1 MDALNQ
7 SLQASQRPW
16 KPGSLSLFRT
26 INIYDVPHVARLGML
41 ASAGHITDPTSHL
54 ISLFQDVE
62 GQRARAGSQSALC
75 GSLAARIDSLPS

>member
-16 KPGSLSLFRT
+16 KPRSVSLFRS
-26 INIYDVPHVARLGML
+26 INIDVHHVARLGML
-41 ASAGHITDPTSHL
+41 ASEGHITDPTSHL

-62 GQRARAGSQSALC
+62 GQRGRAGSQSALF
-75 GSLAARIDSLPS
+75 GSLPARIDSLPG